1 MSILRCPAFRALRE
15 KLGIERLLTGAVIS
29 SDAKVRKPDRG
40 IYEQLLV
47 ATGYRPA
54 ELLFVDDRARN
65 VAGAA
70 AVGIPAIEFTGPHV
84 YQELREKLFAR
95 QAEV

>member
-1 MSILRCPAFRALRE
+1 LE
-15 KLGIERLLTGAVIS
+15 QLLAGAVIS
-29 SDAKVRKPDRG
+29 SDARVRKPDRG

-47 ATGYRPA
+47 ETGYRPA
-54 ELLFVDDRARN
+54 ELLFVDDRAKN

-84 YQELREKLFAR
+84 YQALSGKLFAR
-95 QAEV
+95 RADV